1 VNIIAMTKVTSNHV
15 AAIGY
20 DPEHQVLAVQFVRTP
35 GTTYRYKAVP
45 ADVAAAFLAAESKG
59 KYFEAHVRGLYDF
72 EKVPTEAPSEEQQ
85 AA

>member
-1 VNIIAMTKVTSNHV
+1 LNVITMQSVASAQV

-20 DPEHQVLAVQFVRTP
+20 DAQHQVLAVQFVRTP
-35 GTTYRYKAVP
+35 QTTYRYRNVP

>member
-1 VNIIAMTKVTSNHV
+1 LNVITMQPVKSAQI

-20 DPEHQVLAVQFVRTP
+20 ATEHQVLAVQFVRTP

-45 ADVAAAFLAAESKG
+45 ADVAAAFIAAESKG
-59 KYFEAHVRGLYDF
+59 KYFEAHIRGLYDF
-72 EKVPTEAPSEEQQ
+72 EKVATEAPTEEQQ